1 MFRPVTKF
9 MTTREIKNPTPVPT
23 RSCARC
29 GTRFGASGR
38 EYSCPA
44 CRKPPVAVPEPAKHA
59 QLSFREQQIV
69 ALIRQAKTN
78 KEIAYDLCL
87 TEGTVKEYLHRIFK
101 KLAVTNRTELALRS
115 PREVLLLNS
124 GSGRERRCL
133 EPTG

>member
-1 MFRPVTKF
+1 
-9 MTTREIKNPTPVPT
+9 MTTPNIALLPPVPT

-29 GTRFGASGR
+29 GTRFDAFGR

-44 CRKPPVAVPEPAKHA
+44 CRKPTVAIPEPARHA
-59 QLSFREQQIV
+59 ELSFREQQIV

-78 KEIAYDLCL
+78 KEIAYALCL
-87 TEGTVKEYLHRIFK
+87 AEGTAKEYLYRIFR

-115 PREVLLLNS
+115 PREVLPRNVRPAQ
-124 GSGRERRCL
+124 GQRCL